1 VDEFARHRG
10 GGIVTKSIA
19 KMGSA
24 FGRVLTS
31 GFSCPFTAEDSE
43 HNEHRTGRQ
52 RTGISVLKIRC
63 HS

>member
-1 VDEFARHRG
+1 
-10 GGIVTKSIA
+10 
-19 KMGSA
+19 MGSA

-52 RTGISVLKIRC
+52 RTGISVLEIRC